1 MGQIHKPQLG
11 RVHVQLFRQLVH
23 GGFHGKAALGG
34 PVATEGPGGHGVGVY
49 HVPGEAEGG
58 LPGIEGDALVA
69 HQADGGGG
77 VLAVGP
83 GVGQGVHIHC
93 LDGAVLHGAHLDV
106 DPHLVAAV
114 GGLEGLL
121 PGVHDLGGLAGAQGD
136 QSGEE
141 LTDQGLLGP
150 EAAADA
156 GLHHPH
162 HVFGQA
168 QSMGDGAAA
177 VEGHL
182 GGGYHV
188 EPPVMVQIGIGAEGL
203 HHGLGVGLGVVG
215 ALHHHVAGGHGGLHV
230 AVSVAAAGHQV
241 ALGVAADVEVV
252 EVVLLRMDHHR
263 VVQSGLKVQNRLQNV
278 VLHLDHAH
286 GLGHTVL
293 VPAGHDGHRVPHI
306 ADGALQ
312 NVAVVGGGLW
322 VGLARQGVADL
333 RHVLPGQDAGN
344 AGHPAGGVLAD
355 GFDAGVGVGAAEHLD
370 HQAVTGHHVLGINA
384 LAAGEGGP
392 VQLGNGLIDEFQIHA

>member
-1 MGQIHKPQLG
+1 MGQVHKPQLG
-11 RVHVQLFRQLVH
+11 RVHVQLLRQLVH
-23 GGFHGKAALGG
+23 GGLHGKAALGG
-34 PVATEGPGGHGVGVY
+34 AVTAEGTGGHGVGVH

-58 LPGIEGDALVA
+58 LPGVEGDALVA

-77 VLAVGP
+77 VLAVST
-83 GVGQGVHIHC
+83 GVGQGVHIHR
-93 LDGAVLHGAHLDV
+93 LDGAVLHGAHFDV

-114 GGLEGLL
+114 GCLEGLL
-121 PGVHDLGGLAGAQGD
+121 PGVHDFGGLAGAEGD

-141 LTDQGLLGP
+141 LADQGLLGA

-162 HVFGQA
+162 HVLGQA

-203 HHGLGVGLGVVG
+203 HHGLGVGLGIIG
-215 ALHHHVAGGHGGLHV
+215 LIHHHVAGSHGGIHV
-230 AVSVAAAGHQV
+230 AVGVAAAGHQV
-241 ALGVAADVEVV
+241 ALRVAADVEVV
-252 EVVLLRMDHHR
+252 EVVILRMNHNW
-263 VVQSGLKVQNRLQNV
+263 VVQSGLKVQHRLQNV
-278 VLHLDHAH
+278 ILHLDHAH
-286 GLGHTVL
+286 SLGHAVL
-293 VPAGHDGHRVPHI
+293 VPTGHNGHRVAHI

-312 NVAVVGGGLW
+312 DVAVIGGGLR
-322 VGLARQGVADL
+322 VGLARQGIADL
-333 RHVLPGQDAGN
+333 GHVLPGQDAGD

-355 GFDAGVGVGAAEHLD
+355 GLDTGVGVGAAEHLD
-370 HQAVTGHHVLGINA
+370 HQAVTGHHVLGVHA
-384 LAAGEGGP
+384 LAAGEGGA
-392 VQLGNGLIDEFQIHA
+392 VQLGDGLIDEFQIHA